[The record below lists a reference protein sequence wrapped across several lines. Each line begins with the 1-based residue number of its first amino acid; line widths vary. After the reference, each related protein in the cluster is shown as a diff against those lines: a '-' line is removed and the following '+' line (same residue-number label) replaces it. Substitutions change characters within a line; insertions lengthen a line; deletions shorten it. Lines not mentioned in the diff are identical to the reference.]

1 MLILSALH
9 GAQVG
14 VVLSEFSVHLIRLQL
29 FCIIMSSA
37 SSGQNLL
44 RLCSDSDPDSS
55 AGLRDRCLMVR
66 IRCDWSV
73 SMLSSL
79 RECDLG
85 FVKVRS
91 ACALI
96 LTPIALY
103 DPDLGVVRSEFAV
116 LVQGL

>member
-1 MLILSALH
+1 
-9 GAQVG
+9 
-14 VVLSEFSVHLIRLQL
+14 
-29 FCIIMSSA
+29 
-37 SSGQNLL
+37 
-44 RLCSDSDPDSS
+44 
-55 AGLRDRCLMVR
+55 
-66 IRCDWSV
+66 
-73 SMLSSL
+73 MLSSL